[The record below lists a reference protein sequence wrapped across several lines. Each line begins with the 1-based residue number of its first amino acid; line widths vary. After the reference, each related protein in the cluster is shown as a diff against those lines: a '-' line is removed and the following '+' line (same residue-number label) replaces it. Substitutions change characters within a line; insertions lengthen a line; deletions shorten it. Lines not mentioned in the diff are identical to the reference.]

1 MAFGLAIA
9 LLFSILTICIR
20 THSTK
25 IQLIGQIPETNIYRN
40 FLEYPETLEV
50 TGVKIF
56 QCCSSIYFANMRAF
70 LEHLVKMAGL
80 DPEVS
85 EARRLQ
91 TSVKRNEADRSESE
105 TKCALMDYCTLCIQ
119 SQIYHTGCTM
129 YWRTPSTSG
138 KGQQRVSGCLAVC
151 FYYRDG

>member
-119 SQIYHTGCTM
+119 SQIYHTLPLTKCFLSEM
-129 YWRTPSTSG
+129 YWVYASMVTLDET
-138 KGQQRVSGCLAVC
+138 
-151 FYYRDG
+151 